1 VADLSLLTSATGQTP
16 TLSTHLTTKDYVD
29 TTHNQVSLNTVTG
42 ATTLSLSVEMLRV
55 NASTGVTITV
65 PLNSAVA
72 FPIGSRRWVRRVGTA
87 NVSVVGAGGVTINWP
102 AGAFILT
109 TQYAMAEVVKVGTDT
124 WDGVLIGN

>member
-55 NASTGVTITV
+55 NVSTSASITV

-72 FPIGSRRWVRRVGTA
+72 FPIGTRRWVRRVGTA
-87 NVSVVGAGGVTINWP
+87 NVSVVGASGVTINWP
-102 AGAFILT
+102 AGAFTLT
-109 TQYAMAEVVKVGTDT
+109 TQYAMAMLVKVGTDL
-124 WDGVLIGN
+124 WDGVLLGN